1 MSKREKKTKIP
12 TRGRSLTIRTPEE
25 STNAACNIR
34 AGKYM
39 TTMLKRNFTYHQKHH
54 SSMEKENDPSS
65 LVATIDFVEQI
76 ALFVDS
82 TLGLVASFVL
92 LVVAVV
98 IYIMLEDMI
107 DDEGNI

>member
-1 MSKREKKTKIP
+1 
-12 TRGRSLTIRTPEE
+12 
-25 STNAACNIR
+25 
-34 AGKYM
+34 
-39 TTMLKRNFTYHQKHH
+39 
-54 SSMEKENDPSS
+54 MEKENDPSS